1 MSMIIECEISLG
13 ELIDKISILKIK
25 LKNIQ
30 DPAKLNHVK
39 REETTLL
46 TKLNSLGLKEL
57 EFHLDQMIEVNS
69 QLWKIEDDI
78 RELERQKRFD
88 DEFIQ
93 LARAVYITNDER
105 FRRKNTIN
113 NYYNSSLVEV
123 KSYKEY

>member
-39 REETTLL
+39 KEETTLL
-46 TKLNSLGLKEL
+46 NKLNSLGLKEL
-57 EFHLDQMIEVNS
+57 DFHLDQMIEVNS

>member
-39 REETTLL
+39 KEETTLL
-46 TKLNSLGLKEL
+46 NKLNSLGLNEL
-57 EFHLDQMIEVNS
+57 DFHLDQMIEVNS

>member
-39 REETTLL
+39 KEDTTLL
-46 TKLNSLGLKEL
+46 NKLNSLGLKEL
-57 EFHLDQMIEVNS
+57 DFHLDQMIEVNS

>member
-1 MSMIIECEISLG
+1 MSMSIECEISLG

-30 DPAKLNHVK
+30 DQNKLIHVK
-39 REETTLL
+39 KEEATLME
-46 TKLNSLGLKEL
+46 KLSSLGLENVD
-57 EFHLDQMIEVNS
+57 FHLDQLIEVNS
-69 QLWKIEDDI
+69 LLWKIEDDI

-88 DEFIQ
+88 DEFIK
-93 LARAVYITNDER
+93 LARAVYVTNDER

-113 NYYNSSLVEV
+113 SLYNSSLVEV

>member
-1 MSMIIECEISLG
+1 MSTIIECEISLG

-30 DPAKLNHVK
+30 DPAKLNHVRK
-39 REETTLL
+39 EETTLL
-46 TKLNSLGLKEL
+46 NKLNSLGLKEL
-57 EFHLDQMIEVNS
+57 DFHLDQMIEVNS
-69 QLWKIEDDI
+69 KLWKIEDDI

>member
-1 MSMIIECEISLG
+1 
-13 ELIDKISILKIK
+13 
-25 LKNIQ
+25 
-30 DPAKLNHVK
+30 
-39 REETTLL
+39 
-46 TKLNSLGLKEL
+46 
-57 EFHLDQMIEVNS
+57 MIEVNS
-69 QLWKIEDDI
+69 KLWKIEDDI

>member
-1 MSMIIECEISLG
+1 MSISIECEISLG

-30 DPAKLNHVK
+30 DQNKLIHVK
-39 REETTLL
+39 KEEATLME
-46 TKLNSLGLKEL
+46 KLSSLGLENVD
-57 EFHLDQMIEVNS
+57 FHLDQLIEVNS
-69 QLWKIEDDI
+69 LLWKIEDDI

-88 DEFIQ
+88 DEFIK
-93 LARAVYITNDER
+93 LARAVYVTNDER

-113 NYYNSSLVEV
+113 SLYNSSLVEV